1 MKMKEIVPK
10 MLIIMMVFGVFY
22 YGCSTTQPT
31 NKSMLELEEELD
43 YDMRIRAIELAK
55 ARHRNSDFE
64 RINRI
69 DTRSQTN
76 GDIRFLTNTY
86 KVFVRGNILGIIG
99 NEVEVIVTGEINIR
113 SNNVRI
119 LDAKII
125 N

>member
-1 MKMKEIVPK
+1 MKMKEIGLK
-10 MLIIMMVFGVFY
+10 MLVIVMVFGVFF
-22 YGCSTTQPT
+22 YGCTTT
-31 NKSMLELEEELD
+31 KKSMLELEEELD

-76 GDIRFLTNTY
+76 GDIRLLTNTY

>member
-1 MKMKEIVPK
+1 MKEIGLK
-10 MLIIMMVFGVFY
+10 MLVIVMVFGVFFC
-22 YGCSTTQPT
+22 GCSTTQST
-31 NKSMLELEEELD
+31 KKSMLELEEELD
-43 YDMRIRAIELAK
+43 YDMRIRAIELAQ

-69 DTRSQTN
+69 DSRSQTN
-76 GDIRFLTNTY
+76 GDIRHLVNTY
-86 KVFVRGNILGIIG
+86 KVYVRGNILGIIG
-99 NEVEVIVTGEINIR
+99 NEVEVIVTGEINTL